1 MGVIGFMVKINFNTP
16 IPHCQ
21 RDKFIHA
28 MRDLGFTYERIY
40 QNGECSLHKFSGK
53 LPLSDK
59 KSNIDILVQNDVAP
73 DIYNSFSV
81 GYVEMFFLIERS

>member
-1 MGVIGFMVKINFNTP
+1 MIKINFNTP

-21 RDKFIHA
+21 RDKLIHA

-53 LPLSDK
+53 LPYTDK
-59 KSNIDILVQNDVAP
+59 KTNIDILVSD
-73 DIYNSFSV
+73 DTEIDSFKSLLV
-81 GYVEMFFLIERS
+81 GYVEMYFLIERS